1 MAGTGPS
8 ALGTDPAGKFAYVV
22 NNSDNDVSSFKIDP
36 AAGGLT
42 PTAGSPVAAGSNP
55 NFIGVHLW
63 LFFHLNPA
71 TYPVFSRIAL
81 GVHVAA
87 CIGPFWMLYDW
98 FIKNQKGEL
107 KRWMWLVFV
116 PWGFLWYYFEVHRAM
131 ISRTKS
137 REA

>member
-1 MAGTGPS
+1 MRPRYWV
-8 ALGTDPAGKFAYVV
+8 L
-22 NNSDNDVSSFKIDP
+22 IIL
-36 AAGGLT
+36 AA
-42 PTAGSPVAAGSNP
+42 TA
-55 NFIGVHLW
+55 VHLW